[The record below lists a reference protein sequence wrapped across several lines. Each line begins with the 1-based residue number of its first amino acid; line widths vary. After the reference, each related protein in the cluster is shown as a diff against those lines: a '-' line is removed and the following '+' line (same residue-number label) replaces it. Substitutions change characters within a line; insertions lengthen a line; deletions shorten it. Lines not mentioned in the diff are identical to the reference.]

1 MGRVSLGILSK
12 GQEYAFPAAQPQSG
26 NIEVVFVTQPGS
38 NSADTARL
46 EVICD
51 NGAKISRDLTRQN
64 NDVTTIHT
72 TKPIVSI
79 KNIGPSELSVTV
91 ITP

>member
-12 GQEYAFPAAQPQSG
+12 GQEHAFPAAQPLSG
-26 NIEVVFVTQPGS
+26 HIEVVFVTKPSS
-38 NSADTARL
+38 NSTDTAKL

-51 NGAKISRDLTRQN
+51 NNTKISKDLTRQN
-64 NDVTTIHT
+64 NDVKKIYAANS
-72 TKPIVSI
+72 IVSI
-79 KNIGPSELSVTV
+79 KNMGPSELSVTV

>member
-12 GQEYAFPAAQPQSG
+12 GQEYAFPATQPQSG
-26 NIEVVFVTQPGS
+26 NIEVVFVTKPS
-38 NSADTARL
+38 ANSTDTAKL

-51 NGAKISRDLTRQN
+51 NDTKISRDLTRQN
-64 NDVTTIHT
+64 NDVKTIYA

-91 ITP
+91 VTP